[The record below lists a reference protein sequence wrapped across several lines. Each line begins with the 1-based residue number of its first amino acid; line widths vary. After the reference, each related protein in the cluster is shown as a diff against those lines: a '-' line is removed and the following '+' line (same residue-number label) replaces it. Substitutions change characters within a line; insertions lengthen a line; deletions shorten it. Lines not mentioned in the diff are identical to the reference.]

1 MAMSTRTDEEIQTDA
16 LEELKWD
23 TRVQPSEIGVVVKDG
38 SVTLTGRVDSYLKK
52 IAAQEATH
60 RVLGVKAVV
69 NDIEVRLPSSAERTD
84 ADLAAAALN
93 ALQWDA
99 AIPTGTLD
107 VTVSHGWVTL
117 KGEVDHGFQKRA
129 ALRTICRLSG
139 VKGITN
145 LMKVKPRVL
154 PSDLKQQIE
163 RALIRNAETDARNIT
178 VEMEGS
184 RVILRGTVRSSAEK
198 QAAEDTACWL
208 APGVTE
214 VDNQIVISPIPY
226 VVDG

>member
-1 MAMSTRTDEEIQTDA
+1 MAISIRTDEEIQTDV
-16 LEELKWD
+16 LEELQWD
-23 TRVQPSEIGVVVKDG
+23 TSVQPNEIVVAVKDG
-38 SVTLTGRVDSYLKK
+38 IITLTGWVDLYLKK
-52 IAAQEATH
+52 IAAQEAAR
-60 RVLGVKAVV
+60 RVRGVKAVV

-84 ADLAAAALN
+84 ADLAASVLN
-93 ALQWDA
+93 VLRWDA

-107 VTVSHGWVTL
+107 VTVSQGWVTL
-117 KGEVDHGFQKRA
+117 KGEVDHGFQKRS

-145 LMKVKPRVL
+145 LMMVKPRVL
-154 PSDLKQQIE
+154 LPDLKQQIE

-198 QAAEDTACWL
+198 QAAEDTACWS

-214 VDNQIVISPIPY
+214 VDNLLIVL
-226 VVDG
+226 